1 MRAVFKVVLVVVA
14 GFSLLLVLLAGVF
27 GAALSVLWSAIT
39 GRKPRVIAR
48 VTQFNQAATHPL
60 SRHGESDVVD
70 VQSREV
76 GGPEGDGPVSNS
88 TQKALN

>member
-48 VTQFNQAATHPL
+48 VTQFNQTASHPQ
-60 SRHGESDVVD
+60 SRNAEADVVD
-70 VQSREV
+70 VQAREV
-76 GGPEGDGPVSNS
+76 GGPEADGPASS
-88 TQKALN
+88 AAQKALN

>member
-48 VTQFNQAATHPL
+48 VTQFNQTASHPQ
-60 SRHGESDVVD
+60 SRNGEADVVD
-70 VQSREV
+70 VQAREV
-76 GGPEGDGPVSNS
+76 GGPEGDSPVSTS
-88 TQKALN
+88 AQKALQ